1 MHKLTMTLFR
11 LLTIALVA
19 VWATALF
26 AQCVEEVPAIDN
38 GPIAVNGPAIAAQCP
53 EACPNF
59 SPGQFLWYAEDA
71 GFDYIAVQCSDAAGT
86 SARIYSTTH
95 PNSTASTCWNCVGGC
110 GVNCPAGELCMPV
123 PYSSGSDCHRFSC
136 PAGFTIAERQAVV
149 NGQTSAQPYCWRER
163 PSSECTRPPVQ
174 VDLVGPSSI
183 RTGQACSWSASAS
196 GGAPGASMSY
206 TWYVSNNPVGYGPYY
221 TGGRPSGTLVG
232 YSWRL
237 RVTVTDGYTWASDE
251 ILVSESS
258 YAPMCWE

>member
-59 SPGQFLWYAEDA
+59 SPGQFLWHGDDD
-71 GFDYIAVQCSDAAGT
+71 GFDYISVQCSDPLQQIK
-86 SARIYSTTH
+86 RIYSTTH

-110 GVNCPAGELCMPV
+110 GVNCPAGQLCMPV
-123 PYSSGSDCHRFSC
+123 PKSSGSDCHQFSC
-136 PAGFTIAERQAVV
+136 PAGYTIGERQSVV
-149 NGQTSAQPYCWRER
+149 DSTKSEPYCWRNTTNCSPE
-163 PSSECTRPPVQ
+163 PIVLTME
-174 VDLVGPSSI
+174 GPSSI
-183 RTGQACSWSASAS
+183 RTGQACSWSAYAT
-196 GGAPGASMSY
+196 GGNPAATKSY
-206 TWYVSNNPVGYGPYY
+206 TWYVSNNPVGYGQYY

-237 RVTVTDGYTWASDE
+237 RVDVTDGSTYASKE

-258 YAPMCWE
+258 YAPVCWE